1 MSLNI
6 KKLVETQFPLLVE
19 IRRHCHEYPEL
30 SWQETKT
37 LAYIKEKLSG
47 WHIPSQ
53 SIEKGGIA
61 AILESGQPGPTL
73 LLRADIDA
81 LPVQEGAM
89 NLSQKRTCIS
99 QIPGVMHACGHD
111 GHIAMLLVAAKI
123 LHECKD
129 TWSGTIICLFEQGEE
144 DSHAMEYIAVS
155 YTHLTLPTI
164 CSV

>member
-6 KKLVETQFPLLVE
+6 KKLVKTQFPLLVE

-89 NLSQKRTCIS
+89 NLSQKRDMYLPDSRC
-99 QIPGVMHACGHD
+99 HAC
-111 GHIAMLLVAAKI
+111 LR
-123 LHECKD
+123 
-129 TWSGTIICLFEQGEE
+129 S
-144 DSHAMEYIAVS
+144 
-155 YTHLTLPTI
+155 
-164 CSV
+164 